1 MCPCWI
7 NVCAYRVSNGSRAS
21 SKWKWSVC
29 QQICIKKYT
38 FYIWIFFYICIIFI
52 YYIAYFQKR
61 FKIKNKCLFATFM
74 LTTIKRHLTLKQR
87 HLLQSPHSK
96 GIRMITS
103 IWNLPVNRSIHDTRT
118 VTPLVLLRLKTYFK
132 MEISLWLH
140 CIYRCI
146 ARHPLNKQWVW
157 L

>member
-38 FYIWIFFYICIIFI
+38 FYIWIFYICIIFI

-103 IWNLPVNRSIHDTRT
+103 IWNLPVNRSIHDTCT
-118 VTPLVLLRLKTYFK
+118 VTPLVLLHLKTYFK

-146 ARHPLNKQWVW
+146 ARHPPNKQWVW